1 MKQITHKLKSN
12 WRPCPC
18 GNDRSDLIII
28 LEAARIALADADTFD
43 QIAEELDIEDEELSR
58 LRDSLEKYMNET
70 H

>member
-1 MKQITHKLKSN
+1 MKQIAHKLKL
-12 WRPCPC
+12 PFEQI
-18 GNDRSDLIII
+18 DLIAI

-43 QIAEELDIEDEELSR
+43 HIAEELDIEDEELSR